1 MPAAAAAAAGAPT
14 CPTTWTLPRMPDED
28 VDAVR
33 ALAAAY
39 QQLASELRG
48 AGQAAQVALSQL
60 PGAWTGDAA
69 TASTHPTG
77 VLIGDVDLMARALLE
92 AADALTR
99 CAAELQEAHDRHSWS
114 WGKVLKVGAVV
125 VVSAAAV
132 TVTAGLAAPGVA
144 AVDAALVGGEVAV
157 AELAVASATAA
168 RTGVTVAFASSTRL
182 LAAVRGLAAFLR
194 P

>member
-1 MPAAAAAAAGAPT
+1 MTDTAGLAAGSAGAPT

-69 TASTHPTG
+69 FNFIWTSLHVP
-77 VLIGDVDLMARALLE
+77 
-92 AADALTR
+92 
-99 CAAELQEAHDRHSWS
+99 C
-114 WGKVLKVGAVV
+114 
-125 VVSAAAV
+125 V
-132 TVTAGLAAPGVA
+132 TVPAGTGPHGMPLGVQIVAPRGRDREALA
-144 AVDAALVGGEVAV
+144 
-157 AELAVASATAA
+157 
-168 RTGVTVAFASSTRL
+168 
-182 LAAVRGLAAFLR
+182 
-194 P
+194 